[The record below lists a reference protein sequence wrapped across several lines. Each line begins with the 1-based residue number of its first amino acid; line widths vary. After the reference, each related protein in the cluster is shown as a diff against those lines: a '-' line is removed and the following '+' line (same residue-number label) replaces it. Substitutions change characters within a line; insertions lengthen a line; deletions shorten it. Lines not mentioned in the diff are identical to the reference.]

1 MPKGLLI
8 FMIDDDTD
16 DQEVFSHTI
25 EKVVPSAKCVFADD
39 GVDALQKL
47 RSPDSSF
54 LPDLIFIDI
63 NMPRM
68 NGIECLAEI
77 KKLTHLIN
85 VPAYMYSTSDEPFI
99 VAKSLS
105 AGAVGFVKK
114 VAHPKELESRLL
126 KILKDH
132 KFVTHQ

>member
-1 MPKGLLI
+1 MSKGLLI
-8 FMIDDDTD
+8 FLIDDDTD
-16 DQEVFSHTI
+16 DQEVFSMTI
-25 EKVVPSAKCVFADD
+25 EKVMPIAKCEFADD
-39 GVDALQKL
+39 GVHALKKL
-47 RSPDSSF
+47 RSLDSLF

-77 KKLTHLIN
+77 KKLTHLTD
-85 VPAYMYSTSDEPFI
+85 VPAYMYSTSDESFI

-114 VAHPKELESRLL
+114 EVQPKELEMRLA

-132 KFVTHQ
+132 KFFTHQ